1 MIFEKIFYAVII
13 IVWISGIIFYIR
25 YLRKEMGN
33 KIDYLKGERKAGRRR
48 LGKRCPNCK
57 NIIDY
62 YRKVCQHCGYEFY
75 QVPEKKDSEEKSLG
89 KKKRGKKCPQC
100 GNIINY
106 YREVCQH
113 CGYKFPTP
121 PELNEKEKK
130 VVN

>member
-1 MIFEKIFYAVII
+1 MSFEKIFYTLII
-13 IVWISGIIFYIR
+13 ILWIVGIIFYIQ
-25 YLRKEMGN
+25 YLRKEREN
-33 KIDYLKGERKAGRRR
+33 KAEDWKGERKAGRRK
-48 LGKRCPNCK
+48 LGKRCPKCR
-57 NIIDY
+57 NIIGY
-62 YRKVCQHCGYEFY
+62 YRKVCPHCGYEFY
-75 QVPEKKDSEEKSLG
+75 QVPEKKDLEEKRPG